1 MIKRF
6 LVLSLGLIFS
16 CIQAQ
21 VQPIKLD
28 SVVVEATRLKTVKN
42 ESPSSITVKS
52 FALERENMQ
61 QLTLNNYL
69 RGVPG
74 LFIQNSNNF
83 AQDSRISIRGFGSR
97 SAFGIRGVKL
107 IVDGIPETTPD
118 GQGQIDNLGLGLI
131 QNVEVLRGASSALYG
146 NASGGVISISTLG
159 NFENDFLTLSS
170 GIGSFGFQNYQ
181 ALGGLKNDK
190 LETVLFLNR
199 TVSDGYREHS
209 KFETNQFN
217 LKSKWAIS
225 NASNLIV
232 QLNYTDSPIAEDA
245 GGITAEDVANDRR
258 QARDRNLDFNASEAV
273 NQLKTGLAFQWQKTD
288 IEFNSFGYY
297 SYRDFENYL
306 PFENGG
312 AVDLVR
318 NYWGHGSNLSF
329 YPLKRKEEL
338 SFQVGYE
345 LALQNDR
352 RTRYNNLLGNRGE
365 VSLQQNEIF
374 QNFGAFVLTKSQ
386 LGSFNFSG
394 GLRFDANKLKAEDNF
409 LLDGNASD
417 KLNLNTLNPSIGV
430 RYALTKAH
438 SFFSN
443 FSTSF
448 ETPVLSE
455 LSANPTNQG
464 GFNQELS
471 EQTASNFELGYSF
484 TSAKIAIDATVFSI
498 RTKGD
503 IVPFELEAFPERT
516 FYRNA
521 GETKRIGLELENTVY
536 LSPKL
541 KLNSSYSWSKFTYE
555 EYELPNGSF
564 NDNKLPGIPEHLFNV
579 QGIYTTDTNF
589 IVVVNTQYRGSFYA
603 NDANTIEEGGVF
615 LVSSNISKAFVFTG
629 FKLKPYI
636 GVNNLL
642 DKKYSDNVRINAF
655 GNRYFEP
662 AAGIN
667 LYAGLRLLF

>member
-1 MIKRF
+1 MVKRF
-6 LVLSLGLIFS
+6 LVLPLGLIFS
-16 CIQAQ
+16 CLQAQ

-28 SVVVEATRLKTVKN
+28 SVVVEATRLSSNKKET
-42 ESPSSITVKS
+42 PASITVKS
-52 FALERENMQ
+52 FVLQSENMQ
-61 QLTLNNYL
+61 QLTLNTYL
-69 RGVPG
+69 QGVPG

-107 IVDGIPETTPD
+107 LVDGIPETTPD

-131 QNVEVLRGASSALYG
+131 QNIEVLRGASSALYG
-146 NASGGVISISTLG
+146 NASGGVINISTLG
-159 NFENDFLTLSS
+159 NFEKDFLTISS

-181 ALGGLKNDK
+181 ALGGFENDK

-217 LKSKWAIS
+217 LKSRWLVSKT
-225 NASNLIV
+225 SNLTF

-245 GGITAEDVANDRR
+245 GGITAENVANDRR
-258 QARDRNLDFNASEAV
+258 QARDRNVEFNSSEAV
-273 NQLKTGLAFQWQKTD
+273 NQFKTGLAFQMQKFGF
-288 IEFNSFGYY
+288 EFNSFGYY
-297 SYRDFENYL
+297 SYRDFENFL

-329 YPLKRKEEL
+329 YPLKKKESL
-338 SFQVGYE
+338 TFQVGYE
-345 LALQNDR
+345 LASQNDR
-352 RTRYNNLLGNRGE
+352 RTRYNNLMGNRGE

-374 QNFGAFVLTKSQ
+374 QNFGAFILAKSQ
-386 LGSFNFSG
+386 LESFNFSV
-394 GLRFDANKLKAEDNF
+394 GLRFDANKLKAEDDF

-417 KLNLNTLNPSIGV
+417 KLNLNTLNPSFGV
-430 RYALTKAH
+430 RYALTKTH
-438 SFFSN
+438 SLFSN

-464 GFNQELS
+464 GFNQNLS
-471 EQTASNFELGYSF
+471 EQTATNFEFGYSYVNSKF
-484 TSAKIAIDATVFSI
+484 AFDATLFSI
-498 RTKGD
+498 ETKGD
-503 IVPFELEAFPERT
+503 IIPFELEDFPERT

-536 LSPKL
+536 LTPKL
-541 KLNSSYSWSKFTYE
+541 KLNTSYTWSNFTYE
-555 EYELPNGSF
+555 EYELPSGSF
-564 NDNKLPGIPEHLFNV
+564 DNNKLPGIPEHLFNV
-579 QGIYTTDTNF
+579 QGTYSTNTNF
-589 IVVVNTQYRGSFYA
+589 IVIVNTQYRGSFYT
-603 NDANTIEEGGVF
+603 NDANTVEEGNVV
-615 LVSSNISKAFVFTG
+615 LLNTNISKSFT
-629 FKLKPYI
+629 FSTIKLKPYL
-636 GVNNLL
+636 GVNNFL
-642 DKKYSDNVRINAF
+642 DQKYSDNIRINAF
-655 GNRYFEP
+655 GGRYFEP

-667 LYAGLRLLF
+667 FYGGLRLLF